1 MGLDFLRRTAKS
13 SSKAWDR
20 GKADL
25 SIPSLFGQQPERQ
38 TRTVLADYDDG
49 VKLSSGEPLTFYL
62 RDQNMLVV
70 RENTRIGEIKNPPPD
85 IVAKIRDAGG
95 CALGQVQ
102 TVNQLSGTA
111 DVEIK

>member
-38 TRTVLADYDDG
+38 TRTVLADCDDG
-49 VKLSSGEPLTFYL
+49 VQLSSGESLTL
-62 RDQNMLVV
+62 HWQDQNMHVV

-102 TVNQLSGTA
+102 TVNQLSRTA

>member
-25 SIPSLFGQQPERQ
+25 SIPSLFSQQPERQ
-38 TRTVLADYDDG
+38 TRTVLADCDDG
-49 VKLSSGEPLTFYL
+49 VQLSSGESLTL
-62 RDQNMLVV
+62 HCQDQRMLVV
-70 RENTRIGEIKNPPPD
+70 RENTCIGEVKNPPPD
-85 IVAKIRDAGG
+85 IVAKIRDLGG
-95 CALGQVQ
+95 CALGQAQ
-102 TVNQLSGTA
+102 TVYQLSRTF

>member
-20 GKADL
+20 GKVDL

-38 TRTVLADYDDG
+38 TRTVLADCDDG
-49 VKLSSGEPLTFYL
+49 VQVSSGEALTL
-62 RDQNMLVV
+62 HWQDQNMLVV
-70 RENTRIGEIKNPPPD
+70 RENTRIGEVKNPPPD

-102 TVNQLSGTA
+102 TFNQLSRTV

>member
-20 GKADL
+20 GKANL
-25 SIPSLFGQQPERQ
+25 SIPSLFTHHQDKQS
-38 TRTVLADYDDG
+38 RTVLADYDED
-49 VKLSSGEPLTFYL
+49 VQLSSGEALTL
-62 RDQNMLVV
+62 HWQDQKMFVV
-70 RENTRIGEIKNPPPD
+70 RENTRVGWVENPPPD
-85 IVAKIRDAGG
+85 IVAKVRDVGG

-102 TVNQLSGTA
+102 TVNQLSRTA